1 MQLVD
6 REREEDK
13 ERGIE
18 RERHRLSLNF
28 SLSLSIYLHLK
39 CSKLLAIGKTNQ
51 LNKARPG
58 RGAASDPP
66 ENNLCMALAFVLP
79 ALWNI
84 NATRDTQLTHSHTQP
99 WAKTGAET
107 NCCQQ
112 ELQAETE
119 VEVEVEESRAAIVAC
134 ILYGKAEIMR
144 LSLRLLSPT
153 AWQADEKQSKYF
165 SKKLHNLQLQW
176 KVCHVRNASIFKL
189 L

>member
-1 MQLVD
+1 MQQIVGNWK
-6 REREEDK
+6 DK
-13 ERGIE
+13 
-18 RERHRLSLNF
+18 S
-28 SLSLSIYLHLK
+28 
-39 CSKLLAIGKTNQ
+39 AQ
-51 LNKARPG
+51 QVQARPG

-119 VEVEVEESRAAIVAC
+119 VEVEVEVEESRAAIVAC

-153 AWQADEKQSKYF
+153 AWQVDEKQNKNIFRKNFTIYNCNEKFVMYGMLQFLSCSKICTRT
-165 SKKLHNLQLQW
+165 SN
-176 KVCHVRNASIFKL
+176 
-189 L
+189 